1 MSRGTQRHLRSKP
14 APSPGCPGPCSKP
27 LAQTE
32 PALKP
37 SQNNCRQQGC
47 SRMGREMA
55 GGAQGG
61 CWGTSE
67 PWCHHGHVPLLLHH
81 PAHAQAGKTPRRRV
95 PLTFVGNTE
104 ARGVLLPGPG
114 GVRLRQQG
122 AEQEGSQR
130 QPAPTGSP
138 HPCHCTTAELLPS
151 AERGENW
158 GNAGSSHG
166 GGQGSCPAPRHASE
180 SPPGCIQDL
189 TASFSAPPR
198 CRGGAGGRAGCC
210 QVRTKRHFWP
220 FSCMSCTA
228 AALTPTLMLCFQPL

>member
-67 PWCHHGHVPLLLHH
+67 PWCHRGHVPLLPHH
-81 PAHAQAGKTPRRRV
+81 PARAQAGKTPRRRV

-104 ARGVLLPGPG
+104 AWGVLLPGPG

-166 GGQGSCPAPRHASE
+166 GGHGSCSAPRHASG
-180 SPPGCIQDL
+180 SPPG
-189 TASFSAPPR
+189 APRTSQPR
-198 CRGGAGGRAGCC
+198 L
-210 QVRTKRHFWP
+210 VPPWVP
-220 FSCMSCTA
+220 
-228 AALTPTLMLCFQPL
+228 